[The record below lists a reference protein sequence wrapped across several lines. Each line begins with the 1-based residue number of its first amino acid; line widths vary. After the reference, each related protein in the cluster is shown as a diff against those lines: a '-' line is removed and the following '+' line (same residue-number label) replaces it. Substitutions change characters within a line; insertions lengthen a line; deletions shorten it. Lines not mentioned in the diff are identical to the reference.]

1 MLHFHIPR
9 KKNYPFSLYCI
20 SYTQIPNNK
29 KNYSTK
35 SNLTQYIEQF
45 SGQNELRS
53 PANSAM
59 FR

>member
-1 MLHFHIPR
+1 MLHFHIP
-9 KKNYPFSLYCI
+9 KKIILFP
-20 SYTQIPNNK
+20 YTQIPNNK